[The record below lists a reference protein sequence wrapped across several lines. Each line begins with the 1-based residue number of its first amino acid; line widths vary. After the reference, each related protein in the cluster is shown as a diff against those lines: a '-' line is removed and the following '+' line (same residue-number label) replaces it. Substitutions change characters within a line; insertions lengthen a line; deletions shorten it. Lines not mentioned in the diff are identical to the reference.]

1 MGHRPRAPSSRLGLH
16 LAVLAVV
23 LPRALAVAV
32 PSVSSDGVD
41 QIKVVNRITTFS
53 LTFSNKGDTV
63 GYLPFVD
70 IVVPR
75 GALDTVSLV
84 NGSAV
89 VASTPVDAISILD
102 SATFQGTQV
111 APVRTTFPTEDAMPA
126 QFQPSPAGTTCS
138 YHPYATTGNRH
149 KDWMCGE
156 PHEAVY
162 SIALPVL
169 GLPPGGLVTY
179 PITVNGVQLNED
191 LEPFQLRLRAGFIR
205 DRTPPGSNIAPA
217 DIASVL
223 EPAGV
228 TRDSRDWPRTATI
241 TPQSY
246 FFSMREVDGPGSE
259 LFEAGTAR
267 TLQVSFGVAPRFE
280 LSNMTLLLELPNA
293 LNLTGTSI
301 SGALGANTTVTE
313 ISPSVFQIEFKGSAL
328 NAAVGQSDSFVT
340 ATVGFRL
347 ALGDKASTGEA
358 NLPPDLFEN
367 SATTFVRNATLKI
380 RSLASL
386 TPVALSLAVDP
397 FVTRWTMAT
406 TSSTL
411 SEVVEDGVKGV
422 RIGQA
427 MLHKGALDLSKEL
440 HFDSLVGVA
449 LQPGDRATYSV
460 KYTMPMSS
468 SIGLQLT
475 VWPPL
480 PSFDVSE
487 LVPFVDAFGV
497 AAKVDN
503 ASFVPLAGQIMV
515 GPEDTY
521 SNLTRE
527 LPQAEI
533 DVQSQNIVLR
543 VGNFTEGDGSQ
554 YSVVHLLYTL
564 TVTNEPVEDGIQV
577 ASLTLGRELGIL
589 AAPSFTAYVAVR
601 QPLVHVVAG
610 VFAVK
615 GNTPS
620 AGALPVGLEIPTA
633 SRPQL
638 AGEAERLA
646 VNASGADSRGFRFA
660 DSLTPNDVFLLGRAS
675 EALNLD
681 AGDKTSVFVGVF
693 NSGGSQ
699 AFDIQVLCTIFDN
712 SPSGHALASTA
723 RVAGVAQASASV
735 VDWTTTDSTANNAF
749 FSLGNGQTSAMGGGT
764 IAFLSSP
771 PDSAGSVN
779 ISLEGLSPVRAPTG
793 LLASLAVKVAT
804 FDVLTQPFVA
814 PAAGNTRPSFA
825 TITCRLRSYAAA
837 AGGPNF
843 VGADSIESNSSAAL
857 RMDAKHLLANR
868 TDAVDS
874 IKAHD
879 PSPIVPGLLWLS
891 DGDQVSLEVAI
902 AIPEGKVEQLRVQAS
917 DVQASRG
924 ADPELSI
931 VSVELIEA
939 GPVVNGVQPDA
950 SVSASGVNLSA
961 SLDVL
966 DLVNTAD
973 GIDSVADVVRFS
985 ITARK
990 LATGAAL
997 PGTAFELL
1005 NISVSS
1011 IPESAS
1017 SSVSGVVRQWTLSA
1031 AKVAAPALVLQRP
1044 FSITSPTN
1052 LQARDVS

>member
-1 MGHRPRAPSSRLGLH
+1 
-16 LAVLAVV
+16 
-23 LPRALAVAV
+23 
-32 PSVSSDGVD
+32 
-41 QIKVVNRITTFS
+41 
-53 LTFSNKGDTV
+53 
-63 GYLPFVD
+63 
-70 IVVPR
+70 
-75 GALDTVSLV
+75 
-84 NGSAV
+84 
-89 VASTPVDAISILD
+89 
-102 SATFQGTQV
+102 
-111 APVRTTFPTEDAMPA
+111 
-126 QFQPSPAGTTCS
+126 
-138 YHPYATTGNRH
+138 
-149 KDWMCGE
+149 
-156 PHEAVY
+156 
-162 SIALPVL
+162 
-169 GLPPGGLVTY
+169 
-179 PITVNGVQLNED
+179 
-191 LEPFQLRLRAGFIR
+191 
-205 DRTPPGSNIAPA
+205 
-217 DIASVL
+217 
-223 EPAGV
+223 
-228 TRDSRDWPRTATI
+228 
-241 TPQSY
+241 
-246 FFSMREVDGPGSE
+246 
-259 LFEAGTAR
+259 
-267 TLQVSFGVAPRFE
+267 
-280 LSNMTLLLELPNA
+280 
-293 LNLTGTSI
+293 
-301 SGALGANTTVTE
+301 
-313 ISPSVFQIEFKGSAL
+313 
-328 NAAVGQSDSFVT
+328 
-340 ATVGFRL
+340 
-347 ALGDKASTGEA
+347 
-358 NLPPDLFEN
+358 
-367 SATTFVRNATLKI
+367 
-380 RSLASL
+380 
-386 TPVALSLAVDP
+386 
-397 FVTRWTMAT
+397 
-406 TSSTL
+406 
-411 SEVVEDGVKGV
+411 
-422 RIGQA
+422 
-427 MLHKGALDLSKEL
+427 
-440 HFDSLVGVA
+440 
-449 LQPGDRATYSV
+449 
-460 KYTMPMSS
+460 
-468 SIGLQLT
+468 
-475 VWPPL
+475 L

-554 YSVVHLLYTL
+554 YSIVHLLYTL

-681 AGDKTSVFVGVF
+681 AGDKTSVFVAVF

-939 GPVVNGVQPDA
+939 GPVVN
-950 SVSASGVNLSA
+950 
-961 SLDVL
+961 
-966 DLVNTAD
+966 
-973 GIDSVADVVRFS
+973 
-985 ITARK
+985 
-990 LATGAAL
+990 
-997 PGTAFELL
+997 
-1005 NISVSS
+1005 
-1011 IPESAS
+1011 
-1017 SSVSGVVRQWTLSA
+1017 
-1031 AKVAAPALVLQRP
+1031 
-1044 FSITSPTN
+1044 
-1052 LQARDVS
+1052 